1 MISPDLQA
9 KIALWRQKAIEGT
22 LSEEEM
28 AQAVVAL
35 RGGRVGAQIASTTSK
50 AKKAGAI
57 IPNADDLLGELGDM

>member
-50 AKKAGAI
+50 AKKAGAFV
-57 IPNADDLLGELGDM
+57 PNADDLLGELGDM